1 MVIKVTAKHLQAIQA
16 HAESTYPDECCG
28 FLMGEIAGDVKTLVE
43 VWPTENAWNPEVAE
57 ALPEIES
64 GDKLERS
71 RRDRFVIAP
80 SAMLKAMK
88 QGRDR
93 HLTIIGIY
101 HSHPE
106 HPAIPSECDR
116 ALAWPQYSY
125 IIVSVYQGKVQDL
138 RNWSLDGEGNFQSEE
153 IITLQSAQ
161 VKK

>member
-1 MVIKVTAKHLQAIQA
+1 MVIKVTANHLQAIQA
-16 HAESTYPDECCG
+16 HAENTYPDECCG
-28 FLMGEIAGDVKTLVE
+28 FLMGEIAEDVKTLVE
-43 VWPTENAWNPEVAE
+43 VWPTENAWNPEMVE
-57 ALPEIES
+57 TLPEMEF

-71 RRDRFVIAP
+71 RRDRFFIAP

-101 HSHPE
+101 HSHPD

-125 IIVSVYQGKVQDL
+125 IIVSLCQGKVKDL